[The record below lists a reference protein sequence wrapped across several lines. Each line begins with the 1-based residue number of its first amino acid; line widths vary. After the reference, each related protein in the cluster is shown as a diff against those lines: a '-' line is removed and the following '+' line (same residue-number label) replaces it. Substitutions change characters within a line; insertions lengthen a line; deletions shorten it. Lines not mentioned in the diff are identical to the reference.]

1 LEKEREREEW
11 KGQTKLM
18 QRRNLKDAMNEMCDH
33 TVAKIREH
41 VETLLRL
48 DRDGKGELLKFEGVE
63 MHTDYP
69 RVILY
74 AILHRLLKDFE
85 PRNDTYKD
93 LMNKVLSTFEIKKT
107 LDTFEIPLDDKVT
120 DYKTQK
126 EIAKKTLDESL
137 KKK

>member
-1 LEKEREREEW
+1 
-11 KGQTKLM
+11 M

-48 DRDGKGELLKFEGVE
+48 DRDEKGGLLKFGGVE

-74 AILHRLLKDFE
+74 AILHQLLKDFK

-93 LMNKVLSTFEIKKT
+93 LMDRIFNSFEIEKT
-107 LDTFEIPLDDKVT
+107 PDTFKIPLDDKVT
-120 DYKTQK
+120 NYKTQK
-126 EIAKKTLDESL
+126 EIAKKALDETL
-137 KKK
+137 RKK

>member
-1 LEKEREREEW
+1 
-11 KGQTKLM
+11 M
-18 QRRNLKDAMNEMCDH
+18 QRRNFKDAMNEMCDH

-48 DRDGKGELLKFEGVE
+48 DKDEKGELLKFEGAE

-74 AILHRLLKDFE
+74 AIFHQLLKDFK
-85 PRNDTYKD
+85 PRNDKYKD
-93 LMNKVLSTFEIKKT
+93 TMNRVLKALEIKKT
-107 LDTFEIPLDDKVT
+107 PDTFEIQLDEKVT

-126 EIAKKTLDESL
+126 EIAKRTLDESL